1 MTKTYAGKAIFAT
14 VDVDKV
20 NQLTFEYD
28 VEKLPTIVVIR
39 GGKKIDRAEG
49 PNKKALEKLIQKY
62 IWHIIN
68 FISQ

>member
-28 VEKLPTIVVIR
+28 VEKLPKIVVIR

-49 PNKKALEKLIQKY
+49 PNKKALEKLIQKHK
-62 IWHIIN
+62 IWHNIN
-68 FISQ
+68 FIT